1 MNPIWII
8 LLVLAGIG
16 LVILLVMLVMALT
29 KERPRLTNSNIVWN
43 FMPQYTDGYAVFNE
57 VFSHKINNRTFME
70 LEPKDVN
77 ADEINEGAEVKTYKI
92 VVGRNKVETL
102 ALGNLSRRRALKI
115 LLPKNPEDF
124 PKEFRETPF
133 GQLMMKHVEK
143 INSMNIIEEVVRS
156 GKDMEDRVLRK
167 TEGGGRVEEY
177 LDLDEGLNK
186 ELANKALENA
196 KKSETKS
203 PFYGSSTPGG

>member
-1 MNPIWII
+1 MSPIYIV
-8 LLVLAGIG
+8 LLLLAGIG
-16 LVILLVMLVMALT
+16 LVVLIVMLVITLT
-29 KERPRLTNSNIVWN
+29 KEKPKLTNNNIVWN

-57 VFSHKINNRTFME
+57 VFSHKIDNRTFME
-70 LEPKDVN
+70 LEPKDIDVRDIEEEDN
-77 ADEINEGAEVKTYKI
+77 IKTYKI
-92 VVGRNKVETL
+92 VVGKNKVETL

-124 PKEFRETPF
+124 PKEFRETSF

-156 GKDMEDRVLRK
+156 GKEMEDRVLRK

-186 ELANKALENA
+186 ELANKALETS
-196 KKSETKS
+196 KKSETK
-203 PFYGSSTPGG
+203 PFYGSPSPSI